1 MVVSVFKN
9 HYLILQFFNEN
20 DEDIILNNSDGVF
33 LSHIKNYL
41 FRQYFLLLIETLNT
55 FCFEF
60 FDVGKPMSYPI
71 FNDKLQFTSS
81 KKPKNKKQKDTDF
94 KSYISFYMRTR

>member
-20 DEDIILNNSDGVF
+20 DEDIVLNNSDVF

-55 FCFEF
+55 VCLEF
-60 FDVGKPMSYPI
+60 FDVGKPMTYPI

>member
-20 DEDIILNNSDGVF
+20 DEDIVLNNSD
-33 LSHIKNYL
+33 
-41 FRQYFLLLIETLNT
+41 FLLLIETLNT

-60 FDVGKPMSYPI
+60 FDVGKPMTYPI

>member
-20 DEDIILNNSDGVF
+20 DEDIVLNNSDVF

-55 FCFEF
+55 VCFEF
-60 FDVGKPMSYPI
+60 FDVGKPMTYPI
-71 FNDKLQFTSS
+71 FNDKRQFTSS
-81 KKPKNKKQKDTDF
+81 KNQKTKRYRF
-94 KSYISFYMRTR
+94 QKLYKFLYEN

>member
-20 DEDIILNNSDGVF
+20 DEDIVLNNSDVF

-55 FCFEF
+55 VCFEF
-60 FDVGKPMSYPI
+60 FDVGKPMTYPI
-71 FNDKLQFTSS
+71 FNDKLQFTLS

>member
-20 DEDIILNNSDGVF
+20 DEDIVLNNSDVF

-55 FCFEF
+55 VCFEF
-60 FDVGKPMSYPI
+60 FDVGKPMTYPI

-81 KKPKNKKQKDTDF
+81 KKTKKQKTKRYRF
-94 KSYISFYMRTR
+94 QKLYKFLYEN

>member
-20 DEDIILNNSDGVF
+20 DEDIVLNNSDVF

-55 FCFEF
+55 VCFEF
-60 FDVGKPMSYPI
+60 FDVGKPMTYPI
-71 FNDKLQFTSS
+71 LNDKLQFTSS

>member
-20 DEDIILNNSDGVF
+20 DEDIVLNNSDGFF
-33 LSHIKNYL
+33 LSDIKNYL

-55 FCFEF
+55 VCFEF
-60 FDVGKPMSYPI
+60 FDVGKPMTYPI

>member
-20 DEDIILNNSDGVF
+20 DEDIVLNNSD
-33 LSHIKNYL
+33 
-41 FRQYFLLLIETLNT
+41 FLLLIETLNT

-60 FDVGKPMSYPI
+60 FDVGKYLM
-71 FNDKLQFTSS
+71 TSVNLHRQ
-81 KKPKNKKQKDTDF
+81 KNQKTKNKKIP
-94 KSYISFYMRTR
+94 ISKVI

>member
-20 DEDIILNNSDGVF
+20 DEDIVLNNSDVF

-60 FDVGKPMSYPI
+60 FDVGKPMTYPI

>member
-20 DEDIILNNSDGVF
+20 DEDIVLNNSD
-33 LSHIKNYL
+33 
-41 FRQYFLLLIETLNT
+41 FLLLIETLNT
-55 FCFEF
+55 VCFEF
-60 FDVGKPMSYPI
+60 FDVGKPMTYPI

>member
-20 DEDIILNNSDGVF
+20 DEDIILNNSDGFF

-60 FDVGKPMSYPI
+60 FDVGKYLM
-71 FNDKLQFTSS
+71 TSVNLHRQ
-81 KKPKNKKQKDTDF
+81 KNQKTKNKKIP
-94 KSYISFYMRTR
+94 ISKVI

>member
-20 DEDIILNNSDGVF
+20 DEDIVLNNSDVF

-55 FCFEF
+55 VCFEF
-60 FDVGKPMSYPI
+60 FDVGKPMTYPI
-71 FNDKLQFTSS
+71 FNDKRQFISS

>member
-1 MVVSVFKN
+1 M
-9 HYLILQFFNEN
+9 
-20 DEDIILNNSDGVF
+20 
-33 LSHIKNYL
+33 
-41 FRQYFLLLIETLNT
+41 T
-55 FCFEF
+55 
-60 FDVGKPMSYPI
+60 YPI

>member
-20 DEDIILNNSDGVF
+20 DEDIVLNNSDVF

-60 FDVGKPMSYPI
+60 FDVGKPMTYPI

-81 KKPKNKKQKDTDF
+81 KKPKNKKIP
-94 KSYISFYMRTR
+94 ISKVI

>member
-20 DEDIILNNSDGVF
+20 DEDIVLNNSDVF

-55 FCFEF
+55 VCFEF
-60 FDVGKPMSYPI
+60 FDVGKPMTYPI

-81 KKPKNKKQKDTDF
+81 KKPKKQKTKRYRF
-94 KSYISFYMRTR
+94 QKLYKFLYEN

>member
-20 DEDIILNNSDGVF
+20 DEDIVLNNSDVF

-55 FCFEF
+55 VCFEF
-60 FDVGKPMSYPI
+60 FDVGKPMTYPI

>member
-20 DEDIILNNSDGVF
+20 DEDIVLNNSDGFF
-33 LSHIKNYL
+33 LSDIKNYL

-55 FCFEF
+55 
-60 FDVGKPMSYPI
+60 VGS
-71 FNDKLQFTSS
+71 NSLTSGN
-81 KKPKNKKQKDTDF
+81 P
-94 KSYISFYMRTR
+94 

>member
-33 LSHIKNYL
+33 FITYKEL
-41 FRQYFLLLIETLNT
+41 FIQTANRNLKHVLLRIL
-55 FCFEF
+55 
-60 FDVGKPMSYPI
+60 
-71 FNDKLQFTSS
+71 
-81 KKPKNKKQKDTDF
+81 
-94 KSYISFYMRTR
+94 

>member
-20 DEDIILNNSDGVF
+20 DEDIVLNNSDVF
-33 LSHIKNYL
+33 FITYKE

-60 FDVGKPMSYPI
+60 FDVGKPMTYPI